1 MQYILMLH
9 AAESGWA
16 QLSEAQQRE
25 GMAAYLAYTEALK
38 KAGVLRGVNRLR
50 PSTTATLVRAGE
62 GKPQVL
68 NGPYV
73 DTREQ
78 VGGFYIIDVPDH
90 DAAISWAKRCPT
102 ANHGTV
108 EVRPLWEDAAA

>member
-9 AAESGWA
+9 VPESGWG
-16 QLSEAQQRE
+16 QLTEAQQRE
-25 GMAAYLAYTEALK
+25 GMAAYMAYTEALK

-50 PSTTATLVRAGE
+50 PSTTATLVRATE
-62 GKPQVL
+62 GQSQVL

-78 VGGFYIIDVPDH
+78 MGGFYIIDVPDH
-90 DAAISWAKRCPT
+90 ESAVAWAKRCPT

>member
-16 QLSEAQQRE
+16 QLTEAQQRE

-50 PSTTATLVRAGE
+50 PSTTATLVRAAE
-62 GKPQVL
+62 GKSQVL

-73 DTREQ
+73 DTKEQ
-78 VGGFYIIDVPDH
+78 MGGYYVIDVPDQE
-90 DAAISWAKRCPT
+90 AAVAWAKRCPT

>member
-9 AAESGWA
+9 VPESGWG
-16 QLSEAQQRE
+16 QLTDVQQRE
-25 GMAAYLAYTEALK
+25 GMAAYTAYTKALK
-38 KAGVLRGVNRLR
+38 KAGVLRGVNRLS
-50 PSTTATLVRAGE
+50 PSTTATLVRATE
-62 GKPQVL
+62 GQSQVL

-78 VGGFYIIDVPDH
+78 LGGFYIIDVPDH
-90 DAAISWAKRCPT
+90 ETAVAWAKRCPT